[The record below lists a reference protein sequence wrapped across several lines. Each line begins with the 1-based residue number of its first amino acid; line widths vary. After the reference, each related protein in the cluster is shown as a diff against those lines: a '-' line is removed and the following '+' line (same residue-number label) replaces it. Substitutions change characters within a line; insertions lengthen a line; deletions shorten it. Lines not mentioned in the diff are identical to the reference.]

1 MREIDWFPL
10 ILSIQVSVLATLI
23 NFVVGVTV
31 GWWFAR
37 QRIPGREV
45 ISALVAAPLILPPT
59 VLGYYLLVL
68 LGRGT
73 VIGSF
78 FDALG
83 MPLVFSWRG
92 AVIASAIASFPFIAQ
107 ASRAAFEAVD
117 RNLEQVART
126 LGRSEWEVFWL
137 VTFPLAWQG
146 ILGGTLLAFARALGD
161 FGATLMVAGNIPGQ
175 TQTLSIAI
183 YDAVQAN
190 DLELA
195 AILVAILSTFSIS
208 LLAAVQT
215 VSRRL
220 VATSS

>member
-10 ILSIQVSVLATLI
+10 FLSIQVSLLATLL
-23 NFVVGVTV
+23 NFVVGVAV
-31 GWWFAR
+31 GWWLAR
-37 QRIPGREV
+37 RPIPGREV

-73 VIGSF
+73 IIGSVF
-78 FDALG
+78 ETLG
-83 MPLVFSWRG
+83 IPLVFSWRG
-92 AVIASAIASFPFIAQ
+92 AVIASAVASFPFVAQ

-137 VTFPLAWQG
+137 VSFPLAWQG

-161 FGATLMVAGNIPGQ
+161 FGATLMVAGNIPGK
-175 TQTLSIAI
+175 TQTLAIAI

-195 AILVAILSTFSIS
+195 AILVAILSVFSIA
-208 LLAAVQT
+208 LLAAVQM

-220 VATSS
+220 VASSS

>member
-1 MREIDWFPL
+1 
-10 ILSIQVSVLATLI
+10 
-23 NFVVGVTV
+23 
-31 GWWFAR
+31 
-37 QRIPGREV
+37 V

-73 VIGSF
+73 IIGSVF
-78 FDALG
+78 ETLG
-83 MPLVFSWRG
+83 IPLVFSWRG
-92 AVIASAIASFPFIAQ
+92 AVIASAVASFPFVAQ

-137 VTFPLAWQG
+137 VSFPLAWQG

-161 FGATLMVAGNIPGQ
+161 FGATLMVAGNIPGK
-175 TQTLSIAI
+175 TQTLAIAI

-195 AILVAILSTFSIS
+195 AILVAILSVFSIA
-208 LLAAVQT
+208 LLAAVQM

-220 VATSS
+220 VASSS

>member
-23 NFVVGVTV
+23 NLVVGVAV
-31 GWWFAR
+31 GWCFAR

>member
-1 MREIDWFPL
+1 MRAIDWFPL
-10 ILSIQVSVLATLI
+10 LLSIQVSLLATLL
-23 NFVVGVTV
+23 NFVAGVAV
-31 GWWFAR
+31 GWCLAR
-37 QRIPGREV
+37 RRIPGREV
-45 ISALVAAPLILPPT
+45 LSALVAAPLILPPT

-73 VIGSF
+73 VIGSIF
-78 FDALG
+78 EALG
-83 MPLVFSWRG
+83 IPLVFSWRG
-92 AVIASAIASFPFIAQ
+92 AVIASAIASFPFVAQ

-117 RNLEQVART
+117 VSLEQVART

-146 ILGGTLLAFARALGD
+146 IVGGTLLAFARAIGD
-161 FGATLMVAGNIPGQ
+161 FGATLMVAGNIPGK

-195 AILVAILSTFSIS
+195 ALLVAILSVFSIA

-215 VSRRL
+215 VSRKL
-220 VATSS
+220 VASPP